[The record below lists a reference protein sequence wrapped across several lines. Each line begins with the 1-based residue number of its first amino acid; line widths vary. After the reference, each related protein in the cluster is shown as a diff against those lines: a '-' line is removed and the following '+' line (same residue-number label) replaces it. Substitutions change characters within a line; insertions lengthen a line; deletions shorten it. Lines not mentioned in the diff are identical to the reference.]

1 MRISDWSS
9 YLCSS
14 DLRVGRMD
22 ARLDDVQRKQAF
34 DVARSDAAFVGHQ
47 CRERPTELGRQRRI
61 TTQLDIEEDRAVLT
75 QTVGEAL
82 ANPIGHALGRSAR
95 ERSRAR
101 PLPSVVG
108 DADRLLQRGDRK
120 SAV

>member
-1 MRISDWSS
+1 
-9 YLCSS
+9 
-14 DLRVGRMD
+14 MD

-82 ANPIGHALGRSAR
+82 ANPIGHALGRSTR
-95 ERSRAR
+95 ERSEEHTSE
-101 PLPSVVG
+101 LQS
-108 DADRLLQRGDRK
+108 LLRI
-120 SAV
+120 SYAVFCLKKKNTYK